1 MERWREER
9 TLLRTN
15 LIPWFFW
22 AFPIILVAIINLF
35 LEISNKDDFQRMSQR
50 NMTDF
55 DNC

>member
-9 TLLRTN
+9 TLLRTD

-35 LEISNKDDFQRMSQR
+35 LEMSNKDDFQRMSQR